1 MIIERGQKVR
11 LTERGLKF
19 HTSGQLA
26 PRHDW
31 GLRTGTIKRLTRCKT
46 RAVVVWDGNATF
58 SDAMP
63 LTFFEPLECSIRP
76 AR

>member
-1 MIIERGQKVR
+1 MLKKGQKVR

-19 HTSGQLA
+19 HISGQLA
-26 PRHDW
+26 SPRQNW
-31 GLRTGTIKRLTRCKT
+31 ALRTGTLKRLTRCKT

-63 LTFFEPLECSIRP
+63 LTFFEPV
-76 AR
+76 